1 MVTCSVLFNTFFF
14 THLLI
19 VSHVPAINIIKK
31 HRDKRIKTLL
41 DTGFINRLVSIGTH
55 KIGHKH
61 FLGNCFPIYAI
72 SMYKIEY
79 SVYHIV
85 THLQLLH
92 ITDIRI
98 EV

>member
-19 VSHVPAINIIKK
+19 VSHVRVINKIKRK
-31 HRDKRIKTLL
+31 HRDKRIKTPL

-61 FLGNCFPIYAI
+61 FLGNCFPVCN
-72 SMYKIEY
+72 MY
-79 SVYHIV
+79 VHA
-85 THLQLLH
+85 L
-92 ITDIRI
+92 
-98 EV
+98 